1 MVLDGVLTHVDG
13 VMSGLSESIRHEWR
27 KGIVNEESQGTES
40 RGSSRSRTAS
50 AA

>member
-1 MVLDGVLTHVDG
+1 VDG
-13 VMSGLSESIRHEWR
+13 VMPGVSEPIRHQWR
-27 KGIVNEESQGTES
+27 KGIVNQESQETES